1 MRDRITAALMA
12 LVLALSLAA
21 PVAAGPLED
30 GKAAYDHGDYATVLR
45 LWRPL
50 ADQGNADA
58 QFMLSIMYDGGYGVP
73 QDYVEAAK
81 WCRRAAD
88 QGHAAAQVNLG
99 FMCTGGHGVPQDYTE
114 ALKWFRRAADQD
126 NATAQFNLGVMYDKG
141 QGVPQD
147 YVQAHKWY
155 NLAAS
160 GFSAASDGRGKDA
173 AAARDAVAAKMTPA
187 QIAEAQKLAREW
199 KPNSESAK

>member
-21 PVAAGPLED
+21 PVAAGPFED
-30 GKAAYDHGDYATVLR
+30 GKAAYDRSDYAHALR

-141 QGVPQD
+141 QGVSQD

-160 GFSAASDGRGKDA
+160 RFPDPEMRGKA